1 MLEKGFLRNREKL
14 NISKKRFWVSCL
26 LGIGASFCIYT
37 LFSLLRLIFRSMEF
51 GLSNGPLILD
61 TATRYW
67 QNFNFAAISLV
78 MGNALFLATLFKRPS
93 KSLIPN
99 FKRLAII
106 NDQIF
111 LPFNFLYAFVKC
123 FFLLGFF
130 AALVFDLRALINFTP
145 LFIAIFFVVFFESWK
160 TILIVFR
167 KKAYRILL
175 MNFLVI
181 VLLSFLF
188 AAISVFNY
196 KKTDTILLENNPKVE
211 LPESDFRQYNG
222 PIFLFL
228 KILKRE
234 DKIVYNLYGQNY
246 DLVGLITA
254 IVDFDKNYYKKIET
268 VHILAPYNLPISELK
283 KVEKELLYINKNKI
297 VYVTKESLPKFTS
310 RVNL

>member
-61 TATRYW
+61 AVTRYW

-130 AALVFDLRALINFTP
+130 AAIVFDLRALINFTP
-145 LFIAIFFVVFFESWK
+145 LFVAIFFVVFFESWK

-188 AAISVFNY
+188 AAIS
-196 KKTDTILLENNPKVE
+196 
-211 LPESDFRQYNG
+211 ESF
-222 PIFLFL
+222 
-228 KILKRE
+228 
-234 DKIVYNLYGQNY
+234 
-246 DLVGLITA
+246 
-254 IVDFDKNYYKKIET
+254 KNRSSGFE
-268 VHILAPYNLPISELK
+268 
-283 KVEKELLYINKNKI
+283 
-297 VYVTKESLPKFTS
+297 
-310 RVNL
+310 